1 MKSLKNHLS
10 FIIPLFIL
18 LFSIQFATMLDRGIK
33 KYETHL
39 TGEYTIVAVSKLP
52 LEQKSIQKLVPSV
65 KSIKEITKDKYIEK
79 LKNDITK
86 ADLVY
91 LRANLPKFYTLKLHA
106 LPDQKE
112 LKKIS
117 SKLLKIKGIT
127 KVETFK
133 KTFNKFHQFLKM
145 SKMASFFFTIFI
157 FIISFMLIVKQM
169 EIWSL
174 EHHRRMYIM
183 GLFGAPYWMK
193 SASLYKSVIIDA
205 LISAILV
212 AIVFL
217 LLPNIANLNS
227 IKNDLGIDLS
237 NFNFFTD
244 LFKLVVIALL
254 ISVVSVTTIILKQ
267 KKSCVDSL
275 ALVLYAFLLS

>member
-1 MKSLKNHLS
+1 MKQIKNHLS
-10 FIIPLFIL
+10 FIIPLFVL
-18 LFSIQFATMLDRGIK
+18 LFAIQFSTMLERGIQ

-39 TGEYTIVAVSKLP
+39 AGEYTIVVVSKLP
-52 LEQKSIQKLVPSV
+52 LNQQSIQKIIPSV
-65 KSIKEITKDKYIEK
+65 KIIEEIKKDKYIEK
-79 LKNDITK
+79 LKSDITK

-91 LRANLPKFYTLKLHA
+91 LRANLPKFYTLKLNA
-106 LPDQKE
+106 LPDRKT
-112 LKKIS
+112 LKQIS
-117 SKLLKIKGIT
+117 IKLNKIKGVT

-145 SKMASFFFTIFI
+145 SKMASIFFTLFI

-174 EHHRRMYIM
+174 EHNRRMYIM
-183 GLFGAPYWMK
+183 GLFGAPFWMK

-205 LISAILV
+205 LIAAVLV

-217 LLPNIANLNS
+217 LLPNIANLQS

-237 NFNFFTD
+237 NFNFLGD
-244 LFKLVVIALL
+244 LFKLIIISLV

-267 KKSCVDSL
+267 KHS
-275 ALVLYAFLLS
+275 

>member
-1 MKSLKNHLS
+1 MKQLKNHLS
-10 FIIPLFIL
+10 FIIPLFVL
-18 LFSIQFATMLDRGIK
+18 LFSIQFSTMLERGIK

-39 TGEYTIVAVSKLP
+39 TGEYTIVVVSKLP
-52 LEQKSIQKLVPSV
+52 LDKKTVHKIVPSIKSIEE
-65 KSIKEITKDKYIEK
+65 IKKDKYIEK
-79 LKNDITK
+79 LKSDITK

-91 LRANLPKFYTLKLHA
+91 LRANLPKFYTLKLSS
-106 LPDQKE
+106 LPDTNR

-117 SKLLKIKGIT
+117 TKLLKIKGVT

-145 SKMASFFFTIFI
+145 SKMASIFFTIFI
-157 FIISFMLIVKQM
+157 FIISFMLIIKQM

-174 EHHRRMYIM
+174 EHNRRMYIM
-183 GLFGAPYWMK
+183 GLFGAPFWMK

-205 LISAILV
+205 LIATVLV
-212 AIVFL
+212 AIAFL
-217 LLPNIANLNS
+217 LLPNIANLEN

-237 NFNFFTD
+237 NFNFLSD
-244 LFKLVVIALL
+244 LLKLVIIALL

-267 KKSCVDSL
+267 KNS
-275 ALVLYAFLLS
+275 

>member
-1 MKSLKNHLS
+1 MKQIKSHLS
-10 FIIPLFIL
+10 FIIPLFVL
-18 LFSIQFATMLDRGIK
+18 LFAIQFSTMLERGIK

-39 TGEYTIVAVSKLP
+39 TGEYTIVVVSKLP
-52 LEQKSIQKLVPSV
+52 LNQKNIQKIIP
-65 KSIKEITKDKYIEK
+65 SIKTIEEIKKDKYIEK
-79 LKNDITK
+79 LKSDITK

-91 LRANLPKFYTLKLHA
+91 LRANLPKFYTLKLNA
-106 LPDQKE
+106 LPDAKT
-112 LKKIS
+112 LKNIS
-117 SKLLKIKGIT
+117 AKLMKIKGIT

-145 SKMASFFFTIFI
+145 SKMASIFFTIFI

-174 EHHRRMYIM
+174 EHNRRMYIM
-183 GLFGAPYWMK
+183 GLFGAPFWMK

-205 LISAILV
+205 LIAAVLV

-217 LLPNIANLNS
+217 MLPNIANLES

-237 NFNFFTD
+237 NFSFLGD
-244 LFKLVVIALL
+244 LFKLVIISLI

-267 KKSCVDSL
+267 KHS
-275 ALVLYAFLLS
+275 

>member
-1 MKSLKNHLS
+1 MKQIKNHLS
-10 FIIPLFIL
+10 FIIPLFVL
-18 LFSIQFATMLDRGIK
+18 LFAIQFSTMLERGIQ

-39 TGEYTIVAVSKLP
+39 AGEYTIVVVSKLP
-52 LEQKSIQKLVPSV
+52 LNQQSIQKIIP
-65 KSIKEITKDKYIEK
+65 SIKTIEEIKKDKYIEK
-79 LKNDITK
+79 LKSDITK

-91 LRANLPKFYTLKLHA
+91 LRANLPKFYTLKLNA
-106 LPDQKE
+106 LPDTKT
-112 LKKIS
+112 LKQIS
-117 SKLLKIKGIT
+117 IKLNKIKGVT

-145 SKMASFFFTIFI
+145 SKMASIFFTLFI

-174 EHHRRMYIM
+174 EHNRRMYIM
-183 GLFGAPYWMK
+183 GLFGAPFWMK

-205 LISAILV
+205 LIAAVLV

-217 LLPNIANLNS
+217 LLPNIANLQS

-237 NFNFFTD
+237 NFSFLGD
-244 LFKLVVIALL
+244 LFKLIIISLV

-267 KKSCVDSL
+267 KHS
-275 ALVLYAFLLS
+275 